1 MLHKGMSRSQ
11 DEEILNQKGDF
22 VQIDYLTRFLR
33 EELSLDMKKY
43 SYIKLAEIYEKMGM
57 FDNATKMLDNAVLV
71 SLTYPEK
78 IKFHLK
84 EAELYIRMGSFE
96 NADKA
101 IRKATSYSNVGQRAE
116 IFFQLKEF
124 YLNQARIYE
133 KELKRNNASK
143 IYERLL
149 QMRLNSDDEKAIKAK
164 LLGLYAKLGKFK
176 EMDLLKRGLNKKN

>member
-11 DEEILNQKGDF
+11 VEEILNQKGDF

-133 KELKRNNASK
+133 KELKR
-143 IYERLL
+143 
-149 QMRLNSDDEKAIKAK
+149 
-164 LLGLYAKLGKFK
+164 GCFK
-176 EMDLLKRGLNKKN
+176 